1 MKHLVIVAD
10 GMADHPVER
19 LGGKTLLQFADVPN
33 MDALACNGRTGRLVT
48 IPDGFSPGSDVAN
61 SVILGYDQEK
71 VMKGVV
77 LSKLQAYD
85 MKGGPV
91 I

>member
-33 MDALACNGRTGRLVT
+33 MERL
-48 IPDGFSPGSDVAN
+48 P
-61 SVILGYDQEK
+61 
-71 VMKGVV
+71 VMGVLV
-77 LSKLQAYD
+77 
-85 MKGGPV
+85 GW
-91 I
+91 

>member
-33 MDALACNGRTGRLVT
+33 MDALACNGRTGR
-48 IPDGFSPGSDVAN
+48 
-61 SVILGYDQEK
+61 
-71 VMKGVV
+71 
-77 LSKLQAYD
+77 
-85 MKGGPV
+85 
-91 I
+91 